1 MADHWV
7 MMIQMELEGPIDTS
21 HPSLEGYSFRL
32 RGKIEDPT
40 RFTSVLQLPNCSKIL
55 LCEIATSKCIIILI
69 QYNEYLEF
77 YSRGGYVAIP
87 YYGEDNIQISYP
99 RF

>member
-7 MMIQMELEGPIDTS
+7 MMIQMELEGPSDTS

-32 RGKIEDPT
+32 RGKMEDPK
-40 RFTSVLQLPNCSKIL
+40 RFNFVLQLPNCSKIL
-55 LCEIATSKCIIILI
+55 LCEIAISKCIIILL

-77 YSRGGYVAIP
+77 YSRGDYVVIP
-87 YYGEDNIQISYP
+87 YYAEDNILVSDP